1 MDGMTVSFT
10 LKHGSISGS
19 TKFPFLLQRRASLQS
34 KTHRLTAF
42 LSTHHNST
50 KSTSCLSIS
59 WVCRKSFVSASSISI
74 SIEIAHL
81 RLSRQTT
88 PQAPPS
94 FDIILVTESIPT
106 SIRSTCRGIYDEA
119 LPILRKRQRSFRGA
133 KVFPKF
139 ILLLDTG
146 CGGATK
152 KGDVDVTSLR
162 EFIETWPIGDNNN
175 LPLNP
180 RGLKK
185 YLVVCSHCHYDHIR
199 SSCIIFS
206 RTVINILPSGGRTF
220 REGFTDLPIIAR
232 QRVSQTRALG
242 NVLTL

>member
-1 MDGMTVSFT
+1 MIT
-10 LKHGSISGS
+10 SGPLTDVGNRDQARS
-19 TKFPFLLQRRASLQS
+19 AAFRAN
-34 KTHRLTAF
+34 RLTLTVF
-42 LSTHHNST
+42 
-50 KSTSCLSIS
+50 
-59 WVCRKSFVSASSISI
+59 R
-74 SIEIAHL
+74 IEE
-81 RLSRQTT
+81 
-88 PQAPPS
+88 
-94 FDIILVTESIPT
+94 FNDIYGERPF
-106 SIRSTCRGIYDEA
+106 IY
-119 LPILRKRQRSFRGA
+119 A

-180 RGLKK
+180 RGQKK

-232 QRVSQTRALG
+232 QRISQTRALG